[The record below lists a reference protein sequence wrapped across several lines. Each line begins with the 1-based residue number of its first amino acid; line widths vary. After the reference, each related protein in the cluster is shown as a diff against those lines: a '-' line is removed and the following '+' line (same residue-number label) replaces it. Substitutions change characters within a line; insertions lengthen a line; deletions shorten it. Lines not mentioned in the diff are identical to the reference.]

1 MILATLDYLKIDSG
15 EGHKR
20 IWVKNFK
27 FEQPSLLSVVE
38 LNGRVRDFDMRIYSV
53 QITIVHLEGE

>member
-1 MILATLDYLKIDSG
+1 MVIATLDYLKIDSG

-20 IWVKNFK
+20 MWIKDFK

-38 LNGRVRDFDMRIYSV
+38 LNGRVHDFDMQKYSV
-53 QITIVHLEGE
+53 QLTIVNHTKD